1 MSARYFVGI
10 DLGTTNCVVSYIDN
24 DLKSTQ
30 SYILDIPQCMQD
42 GSVQTFTHL
51 PSSIYVLAK
60 DEAAKLQATLPW
72 KTQYAD
78 KIVGN
83 GALQYGQKRSGQL
96 VQSTKSWLSFNRVNR
111 REPILPWGSDFERK
125 LSPFDATVIILD
137 HITQAWN
144 HAFPDYL
151 LTEQKVALTLP
162 ASFDEEAR
170 SLTLEAAEKN
180 GLHDLFLLEE
190 PQAACYNW
198 IAKEENVKELASR
211 KMLLVIDIGGG
222 TTDFSLV
229 SINDVTSLGTD
240 SAISNPSAAS
250 NKLHLKRIAVGEH
263 LLLGGDNIDQALAFQ
278 LDTKKIAEL
287 SSTRLAALVQQT
299 RIAKETLLGEDAPDS
314 MNITILGAGR
324 KLIGGSQ
331 KFLVDR
337 APLVEQI
344 EQGFFPIIDIE
355 TPLKQSQYG
364 VQSLNLPYEYD
375 PSIHA
380 HLARFLMEHAAEIKQ
395 HCGQELPDA
404 VLFNGGLFNSH
415 KIKGRILEQL
425 ATWCGGD
432 LYICQGNQPD
442 TSVAEGAAYYAY
454 GLVNASTK
462 IESGSAHSLFLEM
475 SNGKSMCILPKGHPR
490 GVDVNLSETFSVLLG
505 TAVQFPLYRSDD
517 RLIVEKE
524 HLLEST
530 QGLHYISNLSVTLED
545 RSLEHSS
552 DQSQANLVDV
562 RLSSQLTEVGTLKVR
577 LETIDQSQQWFLQFN
592 QFQTEQAAEAKEA
605 IQQVHV
611 ALGEAEEILVNCF
624 SKATKQKQDD
634 IKNLRNTL
642 EAVLGTR
649 DNWNLATSRALAD
662 KLLSLKTGRIK
673 SVTHERQWLM
683 LTGFCLRPGY
693 GFENDDS
700 RVVQM
705 SNILGNKPH
714 NDDNSVWSQY
724 WTSWRRIAG
733 GLSAEKQSHLLAFF
747 NGFYSPSAQR
757 SREKQKQL
765 KTRAGDDLIRL
776 VGGLEYLSLDDKK
789 QVSDVLLKR
798 LSKSA
803 EPDTAWW
810 TIGRLANRKML
821 YANNEDC
828 LHDDLVA
835 DYLTV
840 CLKEDWKKRK
850 QAGLAAVLM
859 SQLNDSSSTSL
870 LEKKALVLKKL
881 VKDKCPSHWIARLEE
896 QLNDSDADMN
906 DFVGEALPI
915 GISLKAR

>member
-1 MSARYFVGI
+1 MGARYFVGI

-24 DLKSTQ
+24 NLNSTQ
-30 SYILDIPQCMQD
+30 SCILDIPQCMQD
-42 GSVQTFTHL
+42 GSVQVFKHL

-60 DEAAKLQATLPW
+60 DEASKLSATLPW
-72 KTQYAD
+72 KTSHAD

-83 GALQYGQKRSGQL
+83 GALQYGQKRSAQL
-96 VQSTKSWLSFNRVNR
+96 IQSAKSWLSFNRVNR

-144 HAFPDYL
+144 YAFPDFPL
-151 LTEQKVALTLP
+151 AEQKVALTLP

-170 SLTLEAAEKN
+170 SLTLDAAEKN
-180 GLHDLFLLEE
+180 GLTDLFLLEE

-198 IAKEENVKELASR
+198 IAKEDNVQALAKC
-211 KMLLVIDIGGG
+211 KMLLVVDIGGG

-229 SINDVTSLGTD
+229 SINDVG
-240 SAISNPSAAS
+240 AAS
-250 NKLHLKRIAVGEH
+250 KDHQASQEKLHLKRIAVGEH

-299 RIAKETLLGEDAPDS
+299 RVAKETLLSEQAPDS
-314 MNITILGAGR
+314 INITILGAGSR
-324 KLIGGSQ
+324 LIGGSQ
-331 KFLVDR
+331 KFLVER

-344 EQGFFPIIDIE
+344 EQGFFPIISID

-380 HLARFLMEHAAEIKQ
+380 HLAQFLMAHAEEIQ
-395 HCGQELPDA
+395 THCGQALPDA
-404 VLFNGGLFNSH
+404 VLFNGGLFNSD
-415 KIKGRILEQL
+415 KIKSRILEQL
-425 ATWCGGD
+425 HAWCGTG
-432 LYICQGNQPD
+432 LYVCQGNQPD

-454 GLVNASTK
+454 GLVNESTK

-475 SNGKSMCILPKGHPR
+475 SNGTSMCILPKGSAR
-490 GVDVNLSETFSVLLG
+490 GVDVNLTETFSVLLG

-517 RLIVEKE
+517 RLVVEKE
-524 HLLEST
+524 HLLDST
-530 QGLHYISNLSVTLED
+530 QDLHYISNLSVTLED
-545 RSLEHSS
+545 HLSNDDSHASN
-552 DQSQANLVDV
+552 QVDV

-577 LETIDQSQQWFLQFN
+577 LETIDKSQQWSLQFN
-592 QFQTEQAAEAKEA
+592 QFQSEQEGSEKEP

-624 SKATKQKQDD
+624 SKASKQKQED
-634 IKNLRNTL
+634 IKNLRNAL
-642 EAVLGTR
+642 ESSLGAR
-649 DNWNLATSRALAD
+649 EDWNLATARALSD
-662 KLLSLKTGRIK
+662 KLLSLKTGRTK
-673 SVTHERQWLM
+673 SVAHERQWLM

-693 GFENDDS
+693 GFENDES
-700 RVVQM
+700 RVAQFT
-705 SNILGNKPH
+705 NILGSKPQ
-714 NDDNSVWSQY
+714 NDENSVWSQY
-724 WTSWRRIAG
+724 WTAWRRIAG
-733 GLSAEKQSHLLAFF
+733 GLSTEKQSRLFATF

-757 SREKQKQL
+757 SRDKQKQL

-776 VGGLEYLSLDDKK
+776 LGGLEHLSLNDKK
-789 QVSDVLLKR
+789 QASDLLLKR
-798 LSKSA
+798 LTKSA

-821 YANNEDC
+821 YATNADC
-828 LHDDLVA
+828 LQEEFVMS
-835 DYLTV
+835 YLTT

-859 SQLNDSSSTSL
+859 SQLNDAHSEAL
-870 LEKKALVLKKL
+870 LEKRSLVLKKL
-881 VKDKCPSHWIARLEE
+881 VKDKCPAHWIARLED
-896 QLNDSDADMN
+896 NSDESDTDMN

-915 GISLKAR
+915 GISLKAN